1 MQIDLKAPY
10 RRLPGHAR
18 VPPQPAVER
27 ALRDRFHQSVGQNGL
42 TVLRSENG

>member
-10 RRLPGHAR
+10 RHLPGHAR

-27 ALRDRFHQSVGQNGL
+27 APLPEPL
-42 TVLRSENG
+42 